1 MGKLLLLFE
10 AMSLYFVIL
19 TCLGGTT
26 NTRYKSG
33 RFPN

>member
-1 MGKLLLLFE
+1 MGKILLLFE

-26 NTRYKSG
+26 NTRQELPDS
-33 RFPN
+33 